1 MIQQYHF
8 WRKAAAAVQA
18 SVLLAA
24 ASVAAAQSPSTPA
37 QMGGSAAGSTSSS
50 QSDAVKRVAE
60 ATDVVNRMAQDP
72 GLAKL
77 LGQAKGL
84 YIVPSYGRAALGL
97 GASGGAGVLVVKRA
111 DGSWSD
117 PAFFNMGGLSI
128 GLQAG
133 AEGGQLAMV
142 LVNEKAVAS
151 FRNKNNF
158 SLSADAGLT
167 VVDWNKYAQGS
178 AGKGD
183 VVAWAGTKGLFG
195 NAATLAF
202 NDIRFN
208 QRATDSYYGKAV
220 TAQDLADGKVTNPR
234 SDPLKQSL
242 AAAAGGA
249 AK

>member
-1 MIQQYHF
+1 MRHQF
-8 WRKAAAAVQA
+8 WRNAAAALQ
-18 SVLLAA
+18 AA
-24 ASVAAAQSPSTPA
+24 ALAGAVSVAAAQPPSTA
-37 QMGGSAAGSTSSS
+37 SQQGASAAGSTSSA
-50 QSDAVKRVAE
+50 QGDAAKHVAD
-60 ATDVVNRMAQDP
+60 ATDVVNIMAKDP
-72 GLAKL
+72 AMAKL
-77 LGQAKGL
+77 LGQAKGV

-111 DGSWSD
+111 GGGWSD

-133 AEGGQLAMV
+133 AEGGKLAMV
-142 LVNEKAVAS
+142 LVNDKAVAS

-195 NAATLAF
+195 NAATLAV
-202 NDIRFN
+202 NDIHFN
-208 QRATDSYYGKAV
+208 QRANESYYGKPTTVQDV
-220 TAQDLADGKVTNPR
+220 TDGKATNPH
-234 SDPLKQSL
+234 SDQLKQAL
-242 AAAAGGA
+242 AAASGGS